1 MHKYDDQG
9 THLVTLAP
17 PLLSGSIQD
26 NASCDVD
33 TTATPTERGGDG
45 ARVAVIPTNGATRAC
60 AKHDDRHQPMT
71 KLGSGST
78 VSKGG
83 SSRRRK
89 RIIAARHRG
98 LRNPTGWSTTLANFT
113 RASGRRKYVPPEV
126 PSAKHSTF

>member
-26 NASCDVD
+26 KASCDVD

-60 AKHDDRHQPMT
+60 AKHDDRDQPMT
-71 KLGSGST
+71 KTWFRVNGQQSWLLT
-78 VSKGG
+78 
-83 SSRRRK
+83 
-89 RIIAARHRG
+89 AARTIHRS
-98 LRNPTGWSTTLANFT
+98 PA
-113 RASGRRKYVPPEV
+113 
-126 PSAKHSTF
+126 